1 MVGNAFA
8 RSKVFNFNLAA
19 MLKSSEL
26 YPNDK
31 DADNKVKAIKSW
43 LGTKGVRELD
53 PVPLNAEALD
63 KETIAEIEALA
74 NQITSTKSTSSIKK
88 AIVQGVPRQAVLKPA
103 HAVYRLTG
111 QVFRLGDRV
120 IMVQD
125 SGGVPLCIKGVV
137 IGLLDNN
144 IDVVWDTPFIGGT
157 TLGGRYVRV
166 FKGESRLDFNKYPL
180 GVPSTEV
187 QHALPWHA

>member
-1 MVGNAFA
+1 MPNVL
-8 RSKVFNFNLAA
+8 NFNLAA

-31 DADNKVKAIKSW
+31 DADTKVKAIKSW

-74 NQITSTKSTSSIKK
+74 NQTTSTKSTSSIKK

-125 SGGVPLCIKGVV
+125 SGGVPLCVKGVV
-137 IGLLDNN
+137 VGLLDNN

-157 TLGGRYVRV
+157 TLGGRYAPS
-166 FKGESRLDFNKYPL
+166 FEKGI
-180 GVPSTEV
+180 
-187 QHALPWHA
+187 LP

>member
-1 MVGNAFA
+1 MVSNALPY
-8 RSKVFNFNLAA
+8 RKGFNFTLAA
-19 MLKSSEL
+19 MLKASEL

-43 LGTKGVRELD
+43 LGTKGVRGLD

-74 NQITSTKSTSSIKK
+74 NQLTSTKSTSSIKK

-125 SGGVPLCIKGVV
+125 SGGVPLCAKGVV
-137 IGLLDNN
+137 VGLLDNN
-144 IDVVWDTPFIGGT
+144 IDVVWDTPFIGGI
-157 TLGGRYVRV
+157 TLGGRYASSLAKEHL
-166 FKGESRLDFNKYPL
+166 FTSILLNP
-180 GVPSTEV
+180 
-187 QHALPWHA
+187 H

>member
-1 MVGNAFA
+1 
-8 RSKVFNFNLAA
+8 

-31 DADNKVKAIKSW
+31 DADSKVKAIKSW
-43 LGTKGVRELD
+43 LGTQGVREFD

-63 KETIAEIEALA
+63 KETVAEIEALA
-74 NQITSTKSTSSIKK
+74 SQITSTKSTSSIKK
-88 AIVQGVPRQAVLKPA
+88 AIVQGVPRQAILKPA

-111 QVFRLGDRV
+111 QEFRLGDRV

-125 SGGVPLCIKGVV
+125 SGGVPLCAKGVV
-137 IGLLDNN
+137 VGLLDNN

-157 TLGGRYVRV
+157 TLGGRYATSFRTTPE
-166 FKGESRLDFNKYPL
+166 F
-180 GVPSTEV
+180 
-187 QHALPWHA
+187 

>member
-1 MVGNAFA
+1 
-8 RSKVFNFNLAA
+8 
-19 MLKSSEL
+19 MLKASEL
-26 YPNDK
+26 YPNDD
-31 DADNKVKAIKSW
+31 DADNKVKAIRSW
-43 LGTKGVRELD
+43 LGTKGVRDLD

-74 NQITSTKSTSSIKK
+74 NQFNSTKSTSSIKK
-88 AIVQGVPRQAVLKPA
+88 AKVQGVPRQAVLKPA

-125 SGGVPLCIKGVV
+125 SGGVPLCAKGVV
-137 IGLLDNN
+137 VGLLDNN

-157 TLGGRYVRV
+157 TLGGRYASDFQRKD
-166 FKGESRLDFNKYPL
+166 FILILINSRL
-180 GVPSTEV
+180 GVPTTGAL
-187 QHALPWHA
+187 HALLWRV